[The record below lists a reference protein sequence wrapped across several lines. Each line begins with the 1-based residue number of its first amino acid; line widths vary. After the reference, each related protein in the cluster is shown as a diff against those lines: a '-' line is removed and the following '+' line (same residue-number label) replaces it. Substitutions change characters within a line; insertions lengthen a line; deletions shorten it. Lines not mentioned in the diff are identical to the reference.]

1 MMGKNYRLSVFIGC
15 VFLLVGASLSAGS
28 VSGII
33 AYMDGTVDVYRDG
46 KLLDWNL
53 VDIGFTVE
61 EYDLIATGDDGT
73 VEVDLSMPAGT
84 GAHITVQPDTSFYF
98 ELDKKAGR
106 DKTSFKMLSGA
117 MAYKVQKLTG
127 SDDLAVQTLSA
138 AMGVRGTEFQVVYS
152 PEGGV
157 LVLCNKGKVAVTD
170 TEDQERYSEPG
181 SVVEKV
187 PEKELTA
194 FAVAPSD
201 LSLYRSYWVS
211 ARDKVFKAGA
221 GTFIKGFA
229 NQYRMFKPRF
239 DKAYGE
245 LQKVKPLLLKYGR
258 ESSSYSLGSLL
269 KAKGEVSS
277 AVVDM
282 RSILPVYEMVYYRLK
297 VLEKYHEQGLGH
309 GVIGKGITS
318 EQFFSGFNTEE
329 AASER
334 QLAEVRYMF
343 KLYSAIHNASGGG
356 PSLLDKPFGGVPSP
370 SIPKS
375 SFPSQ

>member
-1 MMGKNYRLSVFIGC
+1 MGC
-15 VFLLVGASLSAGS
+15 MFLLVGASLSAGS

-33 AYMDGTVDVYRDG
+33 AYMDGTVDVYRNG
-46 KLLDWNL
+46 KLMDWNL
-53 VDIGFTVE
+53 VDIGFPVE
-61 EYDLIATGDDGT
+61 EYDLIATGEDGT

-98 ELDKKAGR
+98 ELEKKGGR
-106 DKTSFKMLSGA
+106 DKTAFKMLSGT

-138 AMGVRGTEFQVVYS
+138 AMGVRGTEFQVIYS

-170 TEDQERYSEPG
+170 NGGEEQYSEPG

-187 PEKELTA
+187 PEKALTS

-211 ARDKVFKAGA
+211 SRDKVFKAGA
-221 GTFIKGFA
+221 ETFIKGFA
-229 NQYRMFKPRF
+229 EQYLMFKPRF
-239 DKAYGE
+239 DKAYAE

-258 ESSSYSLGSLL
+258 ESSSYSLGSLF
-269 KAKGEVSS
+269 KVKGEVSP
-277 AVVDM
+277 AVVEM

-309 GVIGKGITS
+309 GDIGKGITS

-329 AASER
+329 PASER

-356 PSLLDKPFGGVPSP
+356 PSILDKPFGGVPSP

-375 SFPSQ
+375 SFPSS